1 MLASKDLNRQP
12 VRSISVP
19 NRYRKHKSV
28 DVEDRNPRS
37 SPYDEVENM
46 VYKEKVAEHPE
57 SPVNRPR
64 ARNLEGKHRTHVQIM
79 SRTLLQAI
87 TDDQRN
93 MAFSQAQQMLDHK
106 IETLHDIEISEGI
119 VSSLCLQLGY
129 VLNKGNSYVQDIV
142 TIFSLLSLVYQCSD
156 KSKAKSF
163 QQAGEDLFRMIEIA
177 FDNIRDTEYFDWCTY
192 HIMRVVRALS
202 RVKEASIAM
211 VRQEEMLN
219 IIRIIILDT
228 DSNLGAKLDAVATL
242 KNITYYAEDHR
253 LKILHH
259 PGLIDALIRTCTVH
273 GDEMGKEFA
282 SAVIRN
288 LAMAQNT
295 KIPMVEHSCLL
306 DVLVELT
313 DDPDLKTRRNAISAI
328 GSLAIA
334 DENSIA
340 FVTHGE
346 GIILQIMR
354 RLVEEEEDAI
364 IRRRAARALRCFGRK
379 ETVEMIVDCKDIV
392 NSLCKVAMQDK
403 SIEAQIEAIEAL
415 ACYISHAHEMTS
427 YYKKMLDA
435 MVNIANSSPPLS
447 CLVTLVKTMNTLSCF
462 DRHQK
467 PMTDHPELL
476 QTVCQI
482 AKKSKA
488 TVTCLEQAASVF
500 YNLSCD
506 EESREKIT
514 TPQIL
519 EVLVSIGSKDDA
531 DAILANAFAV
541 RTLVNLAKFEDNRIV
556 MAQENGLLKCLI
568 QFASTS
574 QDSTT
579 KDEVK
584 ATIITL
590 IPSL

>member
-1 MLASKDLNRQP
+1 
-12 VRSISVP
+12 
-19 NRYRKHKSV
+19 
-28 DVEDRNPRS
+28 
-37 SPYDEVENM
+37 
-46 VYKEKVAEHPE
+46 
-57 SPVNRPR
+57 
-64 ARNLEGKHRTHVQIM
+64 
-79 SRTLLQAI
+79 
-87 TDDQRN
+87 

-106 IETLHDIEISEGI
+106 LETLHDIEINEGI

-129 VLNKGNSYVQDIV
+129 VLNKGTNYVQDIV
-142 TIFSLLSLVYQCSD
+142 AVFSLLSSVYQCSD

-163 QQAGEDLFRMIEIA
+163 AQTGEDLFRMIELA
-177 FDNIRDTEYFDWCTY
+177 FDSIRDTEYFDWCTY
-192 HIMRVVRALS
+192 HIMRVMRALS

-242 KNITYYAEDHR
+242 KNITYYAEDYR
-253 LKILHH
+253 LQILHH
-259 PGLIDALIRTCTVH
+259 PGLIDSLIRTCTVH

-288 LAMAQNT
+288 LAMAGNT

-334 DENSIA
+334 DENSVA

-354 RLVEEEEDAI
+354 RLVLQSEEPDAI

-379 ETVEMIVDCKDIV
+379 ETVEMIVHGDCHDIV
-392 NSLCKVAMQDK
+392 DSLCKVAMNDT

-415 ACYISHAHEMTS
+415 ACYISHAHEMAP
-427 YYKKMLDA
+427 YYKQMLDA
-435 MVNIANSSPPLS
+435 MVSIANSSPPYS
-447 CLVTLVKTMNTLSCF
+447 CLETLVKTMNTLSCF
-462 DRHQK
+462 DRHRR
-467 PMTDHPELL
+467 PMADHPELL
-476 QTVCQI
+476 RAVCQI
-482 AKKSKA
+482 CQIAHSRA
-488 TVTCLEQAASVF
+488 GVASGVASSPSRRSPVTFTCLEQAASAF

-506 EESREKIT
+506 NDVSETIIIPS
-514 TPQIL
+514 IL
-519 EVLVSIGSKDDA
+519 EVLVLMGVNDDT
-531 DAILANAFAV
+531 DAMLACTFAV
-541 RTLVNLAKFEDNRIV
+541 RTLVNLAKVGSSRGI
-556 MAQENGLLKCLI
+556 MAQQDGLLKCLI

-574 QDSTT
+574 QDSAT
-579 KDEVK
+579 KDDVK
-584 ATIITL
+584 STIINL